1 MHQGRDTIRT
11 VALSAVLLFGRSTQW
26 DKKHKN
32 KNKKKNAKQDKTCK
46 TSDRTRCCTTTKVQ
60 RFIKHFLPV
69 VFITLINMV
78 TYLLNY
84 DEYMAR
90 ITICI
95 GTLTALVM
103 FHVSMACVLMHT
115 GLPTPQCAREGG
127 H

>member
-1 MHQGRDTIRT
+1 MHALYFHARRDVIRYT
-11 VALSAVLLFGRSTQW
+11 AP
-26 DKKHKN
+26 
-32 KNKKKNAKQDKTCK
+32 
-46 TSDRTRCCTTTKVQ
+46 RTQ

-95 GTLTALVM
+95 GTLTALVSALHNIYIYKYIFM
-103 FHVSMACVLMHT
+103 LYLVFGNAVDAS
-115 GLPTPQCAREGG
+115 ARALLTVVAMRLGSL
-127 H
+127 